1 MKKDRFKR
9 RFPWQSP
16 KLKSEEPRVYSL
28 IKVLMNSPNYKLAE
42 EDVDFLQ
49 SDETRGVRLQLDYL
63 KAELKMKEMG
73 IEHTIVVFGSARI
86 MEQKTAIKKL
96 KKIQKEVEKNPTD
109 KNLLHK
115 LLVAER
121 MVEKSK
127 YYDDAR
133 EFGRLVGKSGKGPED
148 CRVVIMTGGG
158 PGIMEAANRGSFDVG
173 AKSIGLNID
182 LPHEQYPNPYISPE
196 LCFRFHYFAI
206 RKLHFLHRAKA
217 LVIYPGGFGTFDE
230 LFETLTLVQTQKTEA
245 IPIVLIGKE
254 YWQKAVDF
262 DFLKDE
268 GVIDCYDIEIFTIKE
283 NAKEAWEYILNW
295 HKKRKRPLFKNSN
308 EKENR

>member
-1 MKKDRFKR
+1 MKKNRFKR
-9 RFPWQSP
+9 KFPWQSP
-16 KLKSEEPRVYSL
+16 KLKSEDPKAWSL
-28 IKVLMNSPNYKLAE
+28 VKKLIESPNYKLAE

-49 SDETRGVRLQLDYL
+49 SDDTRSIRLELDYL
-63 KAELKMKEMG
+63 KAELIMKKMG
-73 IEHTIVVFGSARI
+73 IKHTIVVFGSARI

-96 KKIQKEVEKNPTD
+96 KEVQKRVEKNPTD
-109 KNLLHK
+109 KKLLHD

-133 EFGRLVGKSGKGPED
+133 EFGRLVGKSGKGPQD
-148 CRVVIMTGGG
+148 SSVVIMTGGG
-158 PGIMEAANRGSFDVG
+158 PGIMEAANRGAYDVG
-173 AKSIGLNID
+173 AKSVGLNID
-182 LPHEQYPNPYISPE
+182 LPHEQYPNPYISEE

-206 RKLHFLHRAKA
+206 RKLHFLQRAKA

-230 LFETLTLVQTQKTEA
+230 LFETLTLVQTQKTDP
-245 IPIVLIGKE
+245 IPVVLIGKE

-268 GVIDCYDIEIFTIKE
+268 GVIDCYDLEIFSIKE

-295 HKKRKRPLFKNSN
+295 HKKRRAPLFD
-308 EKENR
+308 